1 MAMHFSLVQLEYI
14 VAVDTWRHFATAAE
28 KCFVTQPTLSMQ
40 IQKMEEALG
49 IKIFDR
55 SKQPVIPTEAGE
67 LLIEK
72 ARTILHLAQ
81 DLEEQAKVA
90 RGEISG
96 RLRLGVIPTLA
107 PYLIPLFVRSFIER
121 YPLVKMSIVEMTTTN
136 MIRQLKNDMLDAA
149 LLVTPLQENG
159 LQENPLFYEEFMA
172 YVSSEETAYSKEFI
186 LAEDIDVNKLW
197 LLEEGHCFRAQM
209 MNLCELR
216 RQGEQDKHF
225 DYEAGSIETLK
236 KMVEQH
242 HGITLLPKLATLDLS
257 DKQKLMLRPFKHP
270 APVREVSLVSHRNFA
285 KKKLLEALKA
295 EIVSHIPVEWT
306 KKKGGNVVGIIN
318 A

>member
-1 MAMHFSLVQLEYI
+1 MNFSLVQLEYI

-40 IQKMEEALG
+40 IQKVEEGLG

-72 ARTILHLAQ
+72 ARTLLHLAH
-81 DLEEQAKVA
+81 DLEEQAKNS

-107 PYLIPLFVRSFIER
+107 PYLIPLFIRSFIEK

-149 LLVTPLQENG
+149 LLVTPLQESG
-159 LQENPLFYEEFMA
+159 LLETPLFYEEFMA
-172 YVSSEETAYSKEFI
+172 FVSSEELAYQKEYV
-186 LAEDIDVNKLW
+186 LAEDLDVNKLW

-236 KMVEQH
+236 KMVERH
-242 HGITLLPKLATLDLS
+242 HGVTLLPKLATLDLS
-257 DKQKLMLRPFKHP
+257 EKQKLMLRPFKHP

-285 KKKLLEALKA
+285 KRKLLEALKV
-295 EIVSHIPVEWT
+295 EIVSHIPTDWIL
-306 KKKGGNVVGIIN
+306 KKGSVVAI
-318 A
+318 